1 VETQTLQSQSL
12 SKQVSTNENEVTT
25 GYAPREPQKKIHKAV
40 KENRWTVAVAHR
52 RMGKTVA
59 AINQLIHSA
68 LKCEKKS
75 PQFAY
80 IAPTYGQA
88 KRIAWNYLVDYTRPL
103 GGTAN
108 VSELRVDFMGRRIS
122 LYGADN
128 PDSIRGIYL
137 DGVVIDEIGDVHP
150 SLFTEVIRPA
160 LSDRLGWAL
169 FIGTP
174 KGANHFKELRD
185 FADDSS
191 NDGWTLREFKA
202 SETGLIPEAELK
214 DARKAMGDN
223 KYQQEFE
230 VSFDS
235 PIVGSYYGELLKDIT
250 SKNHIRDIPT
260 EAATQKFTAW
270 DLGIS
275 DSTSIFVCET
285 IGGEVRI
292 MDFYENHGQSLDHY
306 IQWLND
312 KGYRDY
318 IHILPHD
325 VNVRELQTG
334 KSRLEF
340 LTEAGLNIEVAP
352 KSSVEDGIMA
362 VRQMLPNTWF
372 NKDTTKFGV
381 ECLRNYRR
389 VFNEKLNVYQ
399 ERPLHDWSSHAAD
412 AFRYLAMGINTAGN
426 TKRSD
431 WGKPY
436 ESTST
441 GDSYKDQ
448 YM

>member
-1 VETQTLQSQSL
+1 METQTNQSQSL
-12 SKQVSTNENEVTT
+12 SEQVLKIEDEVTT
-25 GYAPREPQKKIHKAV
+25 GYAPREPQKEIHKAV

-68 LKCEKKS
+68 LKCEKKN

-88 KRIAWNYLVDYTRPL
+88 KRIAWNYLVEYTRPL

-108 VSELRVDFMGRRIS
+108 ISELRVDFMGRRIS
-122 LYGADN
+122 LYGADS

-174 KGANHFKELRD
+174 KGSNHFKELRD

-191 NDGWTLREFKA
+191 NDSWTLREFKA
-202 SETGLIPEAELK
+202 SETGLIPQAELD
-214 DARKAMGDN
+214 DAKKAMGDN
-223 KYQQEFE
+223 KYMQEFE

-235 PIVGSYYGELLKDIT
+235 PIVGSYYGETIKDLDGR
-250 SKNHIRDIPT
+250 NHIREIPT
-260 EAATQKFTAW
+260 EAATHKVTAW

-275 DSTSIFVCET
+275 DSTSIWVAEV

-292 MDFYENHGQSLDHY
+292 MDYYENSGKSLDHY
-306 IQWLND
+306 LAHLD
-312 KGYRDY
+312 EKGYRDY
-318 IHILPHD
+318 NPVSYTHLTLP
-325 VNVRELQTG
+325 T
-334 KSRLEF
+334 
-340 LTEAGLNIEVAP
+340 IY
-352 KSSVEDGIMA
+352 SV
-362 VRQMLPNTWF
+362 
-372 NKDTTKFGV
+372 
-381 ECLRNYRR
+381 
-389 VFNEKLNVYQ
+389 
-399 ERPLHDWSSHAAD
+399 
-412 AFRYLAMGINTAGN
+412 
-426 TKRSD
+426 
-431 WGKPY
+431 
-436 ESTST
+436 
-441 GDSYKDQ
+441 
-448 YM
+448 